1 MLIIIIGILI
11 SLALFYYFQQKQSN
25 RNVEQFEK
33 RRNRY
38 NQMLE
43 QLKKSKEQNGE
54 VSDTTDDQWNYKAGN
69 IIFLKTSLYQNSP
82 SGDGG
87 NRLQNENRF

>member
-11 SLALFYYFQQKQSN
+11 SVALFYYFQQKQSN
-25 RNVEQFEK
+25 RNIEQFEK

-38 NQMLE
+38 HQMLE

-54 VSDTTDDQWNYKAGN
+54 VSDTTDDQ
-69 IIFLKTSLYQNSP
+69 
-82 SGDGG
+82 
-87 NRLQNENRF
+87 

>member
-54 VSDTTDDQWNYKAGN
+54 VSDTTSDQ
-69 IIFLKTSLYQNSP
+69 
-82 SGDGG
+82 
-87 NRLQNENRF
+87 

>member
-54 VSDTTDDQWNYKAGN
+54 VSDTTDDQ
-69 IIFLKTSLYQNSP
+69 
-82 SGDGG
+82 
-87 NRLQNENRF
+87 

>member
-11 SLALFYYFQQKQSN
+11 SVALFYYFQQKQSN

-54 VSDTTDDQWNYKAGN
+54 VSDTTDDQ
-69 IIFLKTSLYQNSP
+69 
-82 SGDGG
+82 
-87 NRLQNENRF
+87 

>member
-25 RNVEQFEK
+25 RNIEQFEK

-38 NQMLE
+38 HQMLE

-54 VSDTTDDQWNYKAGN
+54 VSDTTSDQ
-69 IIFLKTSLYQNSP
+69 
-82 SGDGG
+82 
-87 NRLQNENRF
+87 

>member
-25 RNVEQFEK
+25 RNIEQFEK

-38 NQMLE
+38 YQMLE

-54 VSDTTDDQWNYKAGN
+54 VSDTT
-69 IIFLKTSLYQNSP
+69 
-82 SGDGG
+82 
-87 NRLQNENRF
+87 R

>member
-11 SLALFYYFQQKQSN
+11 SVALFYYFQQKQSN
-25 RNVEQFEK
+25 RNIEQFEK

-69 IIFLKTSLYQNSP
+69 IIFLKTSLYQNPPFRGWGQSATK
-82 SGDGG
+82 
-87 NRLQNENRF
+87 